1 MSMSPA
7 AEINAGTLPELTD
20 SKSDSKS
27 RSTSSIEKD
36 LETEKVQVISVDE
49 DEEQVAVIEKA
60 EDVAIQILSTHDDP
74 SLPSITFRSIFL
86 GVGLSAF
93 SAVLATIYT
102 FKPQNAS
109 VSQLFCLIIAYVLGT
124 AMHSV
129 IPSHGFWRYLN
140 PGPFNLKEHTV
151 IVIMSGTASNVAT
164 GMEIIAA
171 LDLFYD
177 IKLNAAV
184 AIFQIFATQMVGY
197 GIAGIL
203 RTFLVYPTYAF
214 YPNYIS
220 VVNLLQSLHWRGA
233 LNEKKRRFFW
243 LVFLG
248 IFLWE
253 WIPQYPFP
261 LLTAF
266 SIICLADNG
275 RHSFVRNLF
284 GGGSSNEG
292 IGMLSVSTSWT
303 LITQGTPLVWP
314 LQTQINSFIGMWL
327 GYIVL
332 TTCYY
337 SNVFNGRDLPWMST
351 SLFASDG
358 GTYNQSAVI
367 TADYKLDP
375 TAIAVVGLPRY
386 STTYAVSQMCY
397 NLSLGAAVTYMF
409 LWHWTELRAAFGGLR
424 FLKRG
429 HADID
434 DPHYKE
440 MQKYPEVPQWVYAAL
455 FLVSIGVGIGC
466 SYAGPHG
473 TVLMPAWSII
483 YFTVFSALISVVLGF
498 ISATTGFSISI
509 KYAIQIMAAFIH
521 PGQPIPVMYANLYG
535 NSTSFQERYTCYKA
549 RVLPSI
555 LPQFSYNPPADLKL
569 GQYTKLPPRITFG
582 VQMAGS
588 IVGSVFNYT
597 MMKTIVANNREA
609 LIDPIGTRLWS
620 GWIVQ
625 QYNSASI
632 AMGALGKDLFS
643 FGKPYWL
650 IPFAMFLGLFV
661 PLPFWL
667 VWKFSDPKS
676 RIAKFAKYLN
686 LPIILLYIG
695 YLPYSVNGQWTSCM
709 IIGVYSQWY
718 LRKKRP
724 QWFNKY
730 NYILSAALDGGSQV
744 ILFILSF
751 AVFGASGKSVEFPFW
766 WGQCALFFLLP
777 TPN

>member
-1 MSMSPA
+1 MSASPA
-7 AEINAGTLPELTD
+7 TGVDAGTVPDLTD
-20 SKSDSKS
+20 YKSKSP
-27 RSTSSIEKD
+27 STNSIEKE
-36 LETEKVQVISVDE
+36 LEKETVYACNDDDE
-49 DEEQVAVIEKA
+49 HVAVIEKA
-60 EDVAIQILSTHDDP
+60 EDVAIQILSTFDDP
-74 SLPSITFRSIFL
+74 NLPSITFRSVFL

-93 SAVLATIYT
+93 ASVLATIYT

-124 AMHSV
+124 AMHSAL
-129 IPSHGFWRYLN
+129 PSHGFWRYIN
-140 PGPFNLKEHTV
+140 PGPFNIKEHTT

-177 IKLNAAV
+177 LKLNAAV

-197 GIAGIL
+197 GIAGVL

-220 VVNLLQSLHWRGA
+220 VVNLLQSLHWKGA
-233 LNEKKRRFFW
+233 LNAKKRHFFW
-243 LVFLG
+243 IVFAA
-248 IFLWE
+248 IFFWE

-261 LLTAF
+261 LLTAI
-266 SIICLADNG
+266 SVICLVDNG

-284 GGGSSNEG
+284 GAGSSNEG
-292 IGMLSVSTSWT
+292 IGMFSFSTSWT

-314 LQTQINSFIGMWL
+314 LQTQINSFIGMWF

-332 TTCYY
+332 TSCYY
-337 SNVFNGRDLPWMST
+337 SNIFNGRDLPWMST
-351 SLFASDG
+351 SLFSTEGDM
-358 GTYNQSAVI
+358 YNQSAVI
-367 TADYKLDP
+367 TADFKLNS
-375 TAIAVVGLPRY
+375 TALETIGLPRY
-386 STTYAVSQMCY
+386 SATYAISQMCY

-409 LWHWTELRAAFGGLR
+409 LWHWPELRAAFGGMR
-424 FLKRG
+424 FLQRG
-429 HADID
+429 HADVE

-440 MQKYPEVPQWVYAAL
+440 MQKYLEVPQWVYAVL
-455 FLVSIGVGIGC
+455 FLVSLGVGIGC
-466 SYAGPHG
+466 SYAGPDG

-483 YFTVFSALISVVLGF
+483 YFTLFSAIISVVLGF
-498 ISATTGFSISI
+498 ITATTGFNISI

-521 PGQPIPVMYANLYG
+521 PGTNAPVMYANLYG
-535 NSTSFQERYTCYKA
+535 NSTSFQTLY
-549 RVLPSI
+549 L
-555 LPQFSYNPPADLKL
+555 LQDLKL
-569 GQYTKLPPRITFG
+569 GQYTKLPPRITFA

-588 IVGSVFNYT
+588 IVGAIFNYT
-597 MMKTIVANNREA
+597 MMRTIVANNRAA
-609 LIDPIGTRLWS
+609 LVDPIGTRLWS

-632 AMGALGKDLFS
+632 AMGALGKELFA

-650 IPFAMFLGLFV
+650 IPFAMFLGLFI

-676 RIAKFAKYLN
+676 NLAKLMKYLN

-709 IIGVYSQWY
+709 VIGVYSQWW
-718 LRKKRP
+718 LRKKHP

-730 NYILSAALDGGSQV
+730 NYIMSAALDGGSQV

-751 AVFGASGKSVEFPFW
+751 AVFGASGKGVAFPFW
-766 WGQCALFFLLP
+766 
-777 TPN
+777 

>member
-1 MSMSPA
+1 MSSEVA
-7 AEINAGTLPELTD
+7 ARTLPELTD
-20 SKSDSKS
+20 SKTASKTSIDKESSDQ
-27 RSTSSIEKD
+27 EK
-36 LETEKVQVISVDE
+36 EVTEVDSE
-49 DEEQVAVIEKA
+49 VVIEKA
-60 EDVAIQILSTHDDP
+60 EDVALQIVSTHDDP
-74 SLPSITFRSIFL
+74 SLPSVTFRSIFL

-93 SAVLATIYT
+93 ASVLATIYT
-102 FKPQNAS
+102 FKPQNAT

-129 IPSHGFWRYLN
+129 MPSHGYWRYLN
-140 PGPFNLKEHTV
+140 PGPFNIKEHTF

-177 IKLNAAV
+177 LRLNAAV
-184 AIFQIFATQMVGY
+184 AIFQIFATQMLGY
-197 GIAGIL
+197 GCAGLL

-233 LNEKKRRFFW
+233 LNAKKRRFFW
-243 LVFLG
+243 IVFAG

-275 RHSFVRNLF
+275 RHAFVRNLF
-284 GGGSSNEG
+284 GAGSSNEG
-292 IGMLSVSTSWT
+292 LGLLSVSTSWT
-303 LITQGTPLVWP
+303 LISQGTPLVWP
-314 LQTQINSFIGMWL
+314 LQTQINSFIGMFL

-332 TTCYY
+332 TSCYY
-337 SNVFNGRDLPWMST
+337 SNVFNGRDLKWMST
-351 SLFASDG
+351 SLFGSDG
-358 GTYNQSAVI
+358 STYNQSQVI
-367 TADYKLDP
+367 TADYRLNT
-375 TAIAVVGLPRY
+375 TALEIVGLPRY
-386 STTYAVSQMCY
+386 TTTYAISQLCY
-397 NLSLGAAVTYMF
+397 NLSLGSAVTYLF
-409 LWHWTELRAAFGGLR
+409 IWHWPELKAAFGGMR

-429 HADID
+429 HADVD

-466 SYAGPHG
+466 SYAGPNG

-483 YFTVFSALISVVLGF
+483 FFTFFSAIISVVLGF
-498 ISATTGFSISI
+498 ITATTGFNISI

-535 NSTSFQERYTCYKA
+535 NSTSFQTLY
-549 RVLPSI
+549 L
-555 LPQFSYNPPADLKL
+555 LQDLKL
-569 GQYTKLPPRITFG
+569 GQYTKLPPRVTFG

-588 IVGSVFNYT
+588 IVGAIFNYT
-597 MMKTIVANNREA
+597 MMQTIVKNNREV
-609 LIDPIGTRLWS
+609 LRDPVGTRVWS
-620 GWIVQ
+620 GWIIQ

-632 AMGALGKDLFS
+632 AMGALGKELFAH
-643 FGKPYWL
+643 GRPYWL
-650 IPFAMFLGLFV
+650 IPFGMFMGLFM
-661 PLPFWL
+661 PLPFWI
-667 VWKFSDPKS
+667 VWKFLDPKS
-676 RIAKFAKYLN
+676 RPAKFLKYLN

-695 YLPYSVNGQWTSCM
+695 WLPYSVNGQWTSCM
-709 IIGVYSQWY
+709 IIGIYSQWW
-718 LRKKRP
+718 LRTRKPR
-724 QWFNKY
+724 WFNKY

-751 AVFGASGKSVEFPFW
+751 AVFGASGKAVDFPFW
-766 WGQCALFFLLP
+766 WGNPESLSVDRCMS
-777 TPN
+777 TD

>member
-1 MSMSPA
+1 MSVSPA
-7 AEINAGTLPELTD
+7 AEINTGIVPVLTD
-20 SKSDSKS
+20 SKSH
-27 RSTSSIEKD
+27 STSSIGKYVEK
-36 LETEKVQVISVDE
+36 ETVQEVAEDE
-49 DEEQVAVIEKA
+49 DDESIGVIEKA
-60 EDVAIQILSTHDDP
+60 EDVAIQVSQQP
-74 SLPSITFRSIFL
+74 RLPSITFRSIFL
-86 GVGLSAF
+86 GFGLSAF
-93 SAVLATIYT
+93 SAVTTIYT
-102 FKPQNAS
+102 FKVQKAS

-124 AMHSV
+124 AMHTV
-129 IPSHGFWRYLN
+129 MPSHGYWRYLN
-140 PGPFNLKEHTV
+140 PGPFNLKEHTA
-151 IVIMSGTASNVAT
+151 IVIMSSTASNVAT

-177 IKLNAAV
+177 LRLHACIAV
-184 AIFQIFATQMVGY
+184 FQIFATQMLGY
-197 GIAGIL
+197 GIAGVL

-220 VVNLLQSLHWRGA
+220 IVNLLQSLHWRGA
-233 LNEKKRRFFW
+233 LNAKKRRFFW
-243 LVFLG
+243 I
-248 IFLWE
+248 IFAAIFFWE

-261 LLTAF
+261 LLTAI
-266 SIICLADNG
+266 SIICMADNG
-275 RHSFVRNLF
+275 RHEFVRNLF

-292 IGMLSVSTSWT
+292 IGLLSVSTSWT

-314 LQTQINSFIGMWL
+314 LQTRNTWSNFRKGSSDVPFLVGMWL

-332 TTCYY
+332 TSCYY
-337 SNVFNGRDLPWMST
+337 SNVFNGRNLPWMST
-351 SLFASDG
+351 SLFSEDG
-358 GTYNQSAVI
+358 ETYNQTAVI
-367 TADYKLDP
+367 TPDYKLNA
-375 TAIAVVGLPRY
+375 TAIATVGLPRY
-386 STTYAVSQMCY
+386 TTTYAISQMCY
-397 NLSLGAAVTYMF
+397 NLSLGAAVTYLF
-409 LWHWTELRAAFGGLR
+409 LWHWPELRAAFGGLR

-455 FLVSIGVGIGC
+455 FLVSIAVGIGC

-483 YFTVFSALISVVLGF
+483 YFTFFSAIISVVLGF
-498 ISATTGFSISI
+498 ITATTGFNISI

-535 NSTSFQERYTCYKA
+535 NSTSFQTLY
-549 RVLPSI
+549 L
-555 LPQFSYNPPADLKL
+555 LQDLKL
-569 GQYTKLPPRITFG
+569 GQYTKLPPRITFAT
-582 VQMAGS
+582 QMAGS
-588 IVGSVFNYT
+588 LVGAIFNYT
-597 MMKTIVANNREA
+597 MMKTIVSNNRA
-609 LIDPIGTRLWS
+609 VLKDPIGTRVWS

-632 AMGALGKDLFS
+632 AMGALGKDLFA

-650 IPFAMFLGLFV
+650 IPFAMFLGLFI

-676 RIAKFAKYLN
+676 RLAKFMKYLN

-695 YLPYSVNGQWTSCM
+695 WLPYSVNGQWTSCM
-709 IIGVYSQWY
+709 IIGVYSQWW
-718 LRKKRP
+718 LRTRRP
-724 QWFNKY
+724 KWFAKY

-751 AVFGASGKSVEFPFW
+751 AVFGASGNSIAFPYWCVENSYSFNLNLTMIVLSKI
-766 WGQCALFFLLP
+766 GGVRTL
-777 TPN
+777 T